1 MEATKP
7 TEESTGVVISP
18 EFARAMAAHRDYL
31 LAERGLTPAT
41 LEAYRRDLLQH
52 IAFLADREGI
62 KTPKQVTRASLL
74 SFLVW
79 LREAGCAASTV
90 ARKESSIRG
99 LYAFLTEQGELPA
112 DPSALLESPRLARP
126 LPEVLTQEEAARL
139 LEAPD
144 EESLLG
150 RRDAAMLELAYAAG
164 LRVSELLGLKI
175 EELNLSVGYLRC
187 RGKGGKERIVP
198 VHQVA
203 IDKIRRYLLEDRE
216 SFGPRSN
223 QRVIFLNRAGKPL
236 SRMGFWKI
244 LRKYAA
250 QAGIPRSISPHVLR
264 HSFATHLLEN
274 GVDLRSLQEM
284 LGHSDIATTQ
294 IYTHVSASRL
304 KEVHA
309 RFHPRG

>member
-1 MEATKP
+1 MEAAKP
-7 TEESTGVVISP
+7 TEESAGVVISP

-52 IAFLADREGI
+52 IAYLADREGI
-62 KTPKQVTRASLL
+62 EAPGRVTRSSLL

-90 ARKESSIRG
+90 ARKESSIRSF
-99 LYAFLTEQGELPA
+99 YAFLAEQGELPA

-175 EELNLSVGYLRC
+175 EELNLAVGYLRC

-203 IDKIRRYLLEDRE
+203 IDKVRRYLLEDRE

-250 QAGIPRSISPHVLR
+250 QAGIPRNVSPHVLR

>member
-1 MEATKP
+1 MEGKES
-7 TEESTGVVISP
+7 TEELMREAVSP

-52 IAFLADREGI
+52 IAYLADREGI
-62 KTPKQVTRASLL
+62 QTPAQVARSSLL

-90 ARKESSIRG
+90 ARKESSLRSF
-99 LYAFLTEQGELPA
+99 YAFLAEQGELSA
-112 DPSALLESPRLARP
+112 DPAALLESPRLARP
-126 LPEVLTQEEAARL
+126 LPNVLTQDEVVRL
-139 LEAPD
+139 LETPD

-216 SFGPRSN
+216 SYHPRTS
-223 QRVIFLNRAGKPL
+223 QRVIFLNRSGKPL

-244 LRKYAA
+244 LRKYVA

-304 KEVHA
+304 KEIHA

>member
-7 TEESTGVVISP
+7 TEESAGVVVSP

-52 IAFLADREGI
+52 IAYLEDREGI
-62 KTPKQVTRASLL
+62 QAPAQVTRSSLL

-99 LYAFLTEQGELPA
+99 FYAFLTEQGELSA
-112 DPSALLESPRLARP
+112 DPAALLESPRLARP
-126 LPEVLTQEEAARL
+126 LPEVLTQEEAVRL

-150 RRDAAMLELAYAAG
+150 DGMRRCWNWPTRRAP
-164 LRVSELLGLKI
+164 VSELLGLKI
-175 EELNLSVGYLRC
+175 EELNLAVGYLRC

-203 IDKIRRYLLEDRE
+203 IEKVRRYLLEDRE
-216 SFGPRSN
+216 AFGPRSN